1 MWPRRRGSAGAPVKA
16 LTTALHTVYVV
27 YMVQVLHSHHAL
39 MNSHVSHYSRLL
51 KLCWLVIAQR
61 PQPDYSS
68 SQSPSGWLG
77 SEYELS
83 HCNKPHLVW
92 LYHRLSL
99 HRPSM
104 QTGHLKTPLPGDRSS
119 LGEQLWSGV
128 RVRAWED
135 KQRFHETWEGW
146 WNWEGDKGT
155 GLLSHYEVC

>member
-1 MWPRRRGSAGAPVKA
+1 MRIHRHGNAGVHIKA
-16 LTTALHTVYVV
+16 LTTAYSTHGTST
-27 YMVQVLHSHHAL
+27 LHSHHAL
-39 MNSHVSHYSRLL
+39 KNSQVSHYSRLL

-61 PQPDYSS
+61 PQPDYGS

-104 QTGHLKTPLPGDRSS
+104 QTGHLKTPLPGDCSS
-119 LGEQLWSGV
+119 LSEQLWSGV
-128 RVRAWED
+128 RVRED
-135 KQRFHETWEGW
+135 ERTNRGLTKCERDEK
-146 WNWEGDKGT
+146 NWEGYKRR
-155 GLLSHYEVC
+155 GLLRHYKVY